1 MNEMALKYI
10 KFEMAEFINA
20 QVYGVPVLTYG
31 LIGVTTAVLAY
42 ATSIGMG
49 DNISKSLGSL
59 SEMAESP
66 MGALS
71 SMNPLAPASAPTGES
86 EPKTEDS
93 AMAGLNPFASSEG
106 TGTGEAKENTEQPPP
121 PPEEVKGGKK
131 HNRKSPKSKK
141 SKRRTKSKK
150 AKK

>member
-1 MNEMALKYI
+1 
-10 KFEMAEFINA
+10 MAEFINA

-49 DNISKSLGSL
+49 DNISKSVGSL
-59 SEMAESP
+59 SEMTESP

-71 SMNPLAPASAPTGES
+71 SMNPLAPASTSEPKTEES
-86 EPKTEDS
+86 EPNTEDS

-121 PPEEVKGGKK
+121 PSGEVKGGKK
-131 HNRKSPKSKK
+131 RNRKSPKSKK
-141 SKRRTKSKK
+141 TKRRTKSKK